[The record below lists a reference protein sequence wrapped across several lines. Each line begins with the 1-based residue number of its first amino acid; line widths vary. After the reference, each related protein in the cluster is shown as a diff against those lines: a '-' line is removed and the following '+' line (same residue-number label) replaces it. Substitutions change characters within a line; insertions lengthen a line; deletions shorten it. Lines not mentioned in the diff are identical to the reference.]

1 MRYQIETA
9 MAGIAAGVLGLT
21 RGEGQ
26 APVPVILERFA
37 TNLLFGADVAGFTS
51 LGREQV

>member
-21 RGEGQ
+21 RGERQ
-26 APVPVILERFA
+26 APVPAISERLA
-37 TNLLFGADVAGFTS
+37 TPPLFGTAVAGFT
-51 LGREQV
+51 REQV